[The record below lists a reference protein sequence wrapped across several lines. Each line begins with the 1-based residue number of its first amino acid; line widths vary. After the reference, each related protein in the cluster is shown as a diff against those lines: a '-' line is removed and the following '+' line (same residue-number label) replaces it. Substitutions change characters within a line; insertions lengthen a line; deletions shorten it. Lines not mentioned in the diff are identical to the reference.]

1 MGTQHFANRQTGK
14 VTEMKVGTGRCWV
27 NASTQERRTLRRTT
41 VLISSFKQQIAP
53 SDVKY
58 YLKKKSKAAPGSV
71 FISLLV
77 KGKFPEV
84 LALRANSV
92 FITCTQL

>member
-1 MGTQHFANRQTGK
+1 MGTQHFANRQTGN

-27 NASTQERRTLRRTT
+27 NASAQDRRTLRQAT

-77 KGKFPEV
+77 KGKLPEV
-84 LALRANSV
+84 LALRVNSV

>member
-1 MGTQHFANRQTGK
+1 M
-14 VTEMKVGTGRCWV
+14 TEMKAETGQRWAK
-27 NASTQERRTLRRTT
+27 ASTQERRILCWTT

-58 YLKKKSKAAPGSV
+58 YLEKKKKDKTAPGSV
-71 FISLLV
+71 LISLLV
-77 KGKFPEV
+77 RGKLPEV

-92 FITCTQL
+92 FITCVQL